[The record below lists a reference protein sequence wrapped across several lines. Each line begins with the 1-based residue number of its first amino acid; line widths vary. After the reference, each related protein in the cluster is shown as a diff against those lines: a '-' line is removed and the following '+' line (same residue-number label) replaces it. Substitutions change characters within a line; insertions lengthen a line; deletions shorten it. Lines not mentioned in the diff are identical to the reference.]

1 MKGLLELYE
10 ELAKRVGL
18 GTEGVVVVGVEPG
31 AAGDEL
37 SSYRSSI
44 LRTIF
49 MGFMLHMLV

>member
-37 SSYRSSI
+37 SSERSSI
-44 LRTIF
+44 LRMIF

>member
-31 AAGDEL
+31 AAGEEL
-37 SSYRSSI
+37 SYSNRSGSLWS
-44 LRTIF
+44 LRRIF
-49 MGFMLHMLV
+49 M